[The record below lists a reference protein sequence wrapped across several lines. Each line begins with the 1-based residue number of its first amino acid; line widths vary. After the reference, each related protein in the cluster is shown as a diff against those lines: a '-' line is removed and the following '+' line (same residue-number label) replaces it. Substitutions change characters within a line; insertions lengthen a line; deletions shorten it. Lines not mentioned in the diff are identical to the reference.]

1 MAFPDISLVCRC
13 VDLQCCQHS
22 KCQQDSMIDIWQ
34 EQLGKR
40 GGSGPAAPPP
50 GNTLNQALLWSP
62 KVLQEF
68 PLEHVVRKMPA
79 SLSLPWHNLE
89 PPCPLGHQSL
99 RPVIAAHRL
108 LPVSVLCTSPG
119 LCRENGECG
128 WDDWWPVWL
137 PAPALCRKPGHTLL
151 APLSTLPPASLPL
164 LSGWPE
170 I

>member
-1 MAFPDISLVCRC
+1 MCGSPMLPA
-13 VDLQCCQHS
+13 
-22 KCQQDSMIDIWQ
+22 QQMSAGLHDRY
-34 EQLGKR
+34 LAGAAGKAWR
-40 GGSGPAAPPP
+40 KRACGPA
-50 GNTLNQALLWSP
+50 SREHP
-62 KVLQEF
+62 KSGTSMVSKGSSGISSRACGEKNAGELI
-68 PLEHVVRKMPA
+68 P
-79 SLSLPWHNLE
+79 PWHNLE

-99 RPVIAAHRL
+99 RPVIAVHRL